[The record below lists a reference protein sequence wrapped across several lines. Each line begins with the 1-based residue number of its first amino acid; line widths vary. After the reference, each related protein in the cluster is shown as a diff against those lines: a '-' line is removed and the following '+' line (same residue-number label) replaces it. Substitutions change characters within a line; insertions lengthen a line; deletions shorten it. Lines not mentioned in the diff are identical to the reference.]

1 MTELRTSRT
10 GDVFDLDGKVAV
22 VSGGSRGIGEAAA
35 LLLARYGARVIV
47 SSRKLES
54 SEAAAARIRAAGGI
68 AHAHACHIGD
78 LNQIES
84 LFTTVDREHGRLD
97 ILVNCAAANPY
108 FGPLVDIGAAAFQ
121 KTFDINVRGY
131 FFSSAAAVKIMA
143 RCGGGSIINVGSI
156 NAVAPMENQGVYAIT
171 KGAIMTMTRAFALE
185 CAPSRVRVNAVLPG
199 VTRTR
204 FSAALTEDDEFTAR
218 ALARI
223 PLKRIAEPQEMAGAI
238 VYLASDAASYATGL
252 CMNVDGGYLAA

>member
-1 MTELRTSRT
+1 MRTEDL
-10 GDVFDLDGKVAV
+10 FDLNGRVAV
-22 VSGGSRGIGEAAA
+22 VNGGSRGIGEAAA
-35 LLLARYGARVIV
+35 QLLARHGARVIV
-47 SSRKLES
+47 SSRKLDS

-78 LNQIES
+78 LEQIDS
-84 LFTTVDREHGRLD
+84 LFTTVEREYDRLD

-108 FGPLVDIGAAAFQ
+108 YGPLVNIGVEAFQ

-131 FFSSAAAVKIMA
+131 FFSSTAAVKIMG
-143 RCGGGSIINVGSI
+143 RSGGGSIVNVGSI
-156 NAVAPMENQGVYAIT
+156 NGSAPMVNQGVYSIT

-185 CAPSRVRVNAVLPG
+185 CAVSNIRVNAVLPG

-204 FSAALTEDDEFTAR
+204 FSAALTDDENFTAK

-223 PLKRIAEPQEMAGAI
+223 PLNRLADPQEMAGAI
-238 VYLASDAASYATGL
+238 LYLASDASSYTTGACL
-252 CMNVDGGYLAA
+252 NVDGGYLAT